1 MALAEFLLIEKY
13 FSALGGPRD
22 DVLLGVGDDGA
33 QLAVPADM
41 SLIVAI
47 DTLVEG
53 VHFPVNTSAED
64 IGYKLLAVN
73 LSDLAAMGAE
83 PAWFTLALTL
93 PESDEAWLAGFATG
107 VAKLANQHGMQLIGG
122 DTTQGPRVLSLQ
134 AHGLVPAQHA
144 LKRSGA
150 QVGDRIYVTG
160 TLGDAALGL
169 QIALE
174 GTPYPDADYLLQRL
188 NRPTPRVSL
197 GVALRTLAHSAID
210 LSDGLLAD
218 LTHICQQSH
227 VAAVLE
233 LNQLPL
239 SPAYGTTPATI
250 DTALNGGDDYELC
263 FTASAAAGEKLK
275 VLAQQHGCAIT
286 CVGEVVK
293 GEGIRCYLDGALYST
308 KKSGYQHFAG

>member
-1 MALAEFLLIEKY
+1 MALAEFSLIEKY
-13 FSALGGPRD
+13 FSALGTARD

-33 QLAVPADM
+33 QLVVPADM
-41 SLIVAI
+41 SLVVAI
-47 DTLVEG
+47 DTMVEG
-53 VHFPVNTSAED
+53 VHFPVNTTAED

-73 LSDLAAMGAE
+73 LSDMAAMGAE

-93 PESDEAWLAGFATG
+93 PESDEAWLAGFAKG
-107 VAKLANQHGMQLIGG
+107 IAMLANHHGVQLVGG
-122 DTTQGPRVLSLQ
+122 DTTKGPRVLSLQ
-134 AHGLVPAQHA
+134 AHGLVPAQQS

-150 QVGDRIYVTG
+150 EVGDGIYVTG

-169 QIALE
+169 RIALE
-174 GTPYPDADYLLQRL
+174 GKHYSDSDYLLQRL

-197 GVALRTLAHSAID
+197 GMALRPIAHSAID

-218 LTHICQQSH
+218 LSHICKQSN

-239 SPAYGTTPATI
+239 SPAYRATPATI

-263 FTASAAAGEKLK
+263 FTASRAAGESLK
-275 VLAQQHGCAIT
+275 RLAQQHNCAIS
-286 CVGEVVK
+286 CIGEVVE
-293 GEGIRCYLDGALYST
+293 GEGVSCYLDGKFYPT
-308 KKSGYQHFAG
+308 KKTGYQHFAG

>member
-1 MALAEFLLIEKY
+1 MALAEFSLIEKY

-41 SLIVAI
+41 SLVVAI

-53 VHFPVNTSAED
+53 IHFPINTSAED

-73 LSDLAAMGAE
+73 LSDMAAMGAE

-93 PESDEAWLAGFATG
+93 PESDEVWLAGFATG
-107 VAKLANQHGMQLIGG
+107 IAKLANQHGVQLIGG

-134 AHGLVPAQHA
+134 AHGLVPAQHI

-169 QIALE
+169 QIALK
-174 GTPYPDADYLLQRL
+174 GAQHPNADYLLQRL

-218 LTHICQQSH
+218 LAHICQQSH

-239 SPAYGTTPATI
+239 SPAYRATPATI

-263 FTASAAAGEKLK
+263 FTASAAADEKIKAL
-275 VLAQQHGCAIT
+275 VQQHGCAIS
-286 CVGEVVK
+286 CIGEVVK
-293 GEGIRCYLDGALYST
+293 GEGIRCYLDGTLYPT
-308 KKSGYQHFAG
+308 KKSGYQHFTP